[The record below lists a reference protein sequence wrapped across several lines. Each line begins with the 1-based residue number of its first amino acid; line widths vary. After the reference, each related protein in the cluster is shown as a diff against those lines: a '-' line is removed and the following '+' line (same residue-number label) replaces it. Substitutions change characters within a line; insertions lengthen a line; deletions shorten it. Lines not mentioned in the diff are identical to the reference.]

1 MAKIKE
7 SHLRKIFESYGLD
20 EGIFD
25 FFKKIKIGRL
35 EREIEDLINSRPTK
49 EEREKLRNL
58 SKAISDAASVGLF
71 DQK

>member
-58 SKAISDAASVGLF
+58 SKAISDAAAAGLF

>member
-49 EEREKLRNL
+49 EQREKLRNL
-58 SKAISDAASVGLF
+58 SKAISDAAAAGLF

>member
-1 MAKIKE
+1 MATIKE

-49 EEREKLRNL
+49 EEREKLRKL
-58 SKAISDAASVGLF
+58 SKAFRDASDAGVF
-71 DQK
+71 NK

>member
-25 FFKKIKIGRL
+25 LFKKIKIGKL

-49 EEREKLRNL
+49 EERDKLRNL
-58 SKAISDAASVGLF
+58 SKAFRAAADAGVF
-71 DQK
+71 KK

>member
-25 FFKKIKIGRL
+25 FFKKIKIGR
-35 EREIEDLINSRPTK
+35 
-49 EEREKLRNL
+49 KL
-58 SKAISDAASVGLF
+58 KI
-71 DQK
+71 

>member
-49 EEREKLRNL
+49 EERDKLRAL
-58 SKAISDAASVGLF
+58 SNAIRRASDAGVF
-71 DQK
+71 DK